1 MGYNKVIIKYMKLL
15 TVGNPKLVKGQKQ
28 GYLSF
33 VLHLAPATLSGYN
46 TCPMASVGCA
56 AACLNTAGRGGIMK
70 KGESTN
76 NIQKARIRRTVM
88 FFEQRDAFMATLVN
102 DIKLGIKQ
110 AQKLNLVPVFRL
122 NGTSDIRWET
132 IPVMK
137 PMVLYNADDT
147 KRVEYFEYNNIMDAF
162 PGVTFY
168 DYTKLPNRR
177 NLPTNYSLTF
187 SRSES
192 NEAWIPADM
201 NVAVVFDKLPATF
214 LGRTVINGDETDLRF
229 LDPRGVVVG
238 LKAKGKAKKDNSGFT
253 ILSKGN

>member
-1 MGYNKVIIKYMKLL
+1 MKLL

-33 VLHLAPATLSGYN
+33 VLHLAPSTLSGYN
-46 TCPMASVGCA
+46 VCPMASAGCA
-56 AACLNTAGRGGIMK
+56 AACLNTAGRGGIFK

-110 AQKLNLVPVFRL
+110 AEKLNLVPVFRL

-132 IPVMK
+132 
-137 PMVLYNADDT
+137 
-147 KRVEYFEYNNIMDAF
+147 VEVTIGGITYNNVMGLF
-162 PGVTFY
+162 PTVQFY
-168 DYTKLPNRR
+168 DYTKLNNRR
-177 NLPTNYSLTF
+177 NLPANYHLTF

-192 NEAWIPADM
+192 NDADVNM
-201 NVAVVFDKLPATF
+201 VINGIEGIRTSSDINIAVVFDKLPATF
-214 LGRTVINGDETDLRF
+214 LGRPVINGDETDLRF
-229 LDPRGVVVG
+229 LDPRRVIVG

>member
-1 MGYNKVIIKYMKLL
+1 MKLL

-33 VLHLAPATLSGYN
+33 VLHLAPSTLSGYN
-46 TCPMASVGCA
+46 VCPMASAGCA
-56 AACLNTAGRGGIMK
+56 AACLNTAGRGGIFK

-110 AQKLNLVPVFRL
+110 AEKLNLVPVFRL

-132 IPVMK
+132 
-137 PMVLYNADDT
+137 
-147 KRVEYFEYNNIMDAF
+147 VEVTIGGITYNNVMGLF
-162 PGVTFY
+162 PTVQFY
-168 DYTKLPNRR
+168 DYTKLNNRR
-177 NLPTNYSLTF
+177 NLPANYHLTF

-192 NEAWIPADM
+192 NDTDVNMVINGIEGIRTSSDI
-201 NVAVVFDKLPATF
+201 NIAVVFDKLPATF
-214 LGRTVINGDETDLRF
+214 LGRPVINGDETDLRF
-229 LDPRGVVVG
+229 LDPRRVIVG

>member
-1 MGYNKVIIKYMKLL
+1 MKLL

-33 VLHLAPATLSGYN
+33 VLHLAPSTLSGYN

-56 AACLNTAGRGGIMK
+56 AACLNTAGRGGIFK

-88 FFEQRDAFMATLVN
+88 FFENRAEFMVTLVKE
-102 DIKLGIKQ
+102 IRAGIRM
-110 AQKLNLVPVFRL
+110 AQKQGLTPVFRL

-132 IPVMK
+132 
-137 PMVLYNADDT
+137 
-147 KRVEYFEYNNIMDAF
+147 VELTFEGITYRNIIEF
-162 PGVTFY
+162 FGNVTFY

-177 NLPTNYSLTF
+177 NLPANYHVTF

-192 NEAWIPADM
+192 NEASIPADM
-201 NVAVVFDKLPATF
+201 NVAVVFNKLPATY
-214 LGRTVINGDETDLRF
+214 LGRPVINGDETDLRF
-229 LDPRGVVVG
+229 LDPKGVVVG

-253 ILSKGN
+253 VLTK